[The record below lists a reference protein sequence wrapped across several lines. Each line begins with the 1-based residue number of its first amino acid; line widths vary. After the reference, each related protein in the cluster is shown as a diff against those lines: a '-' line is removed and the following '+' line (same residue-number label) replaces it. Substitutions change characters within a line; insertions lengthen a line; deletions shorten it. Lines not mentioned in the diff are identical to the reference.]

1 MKSDSKKTRKAT
13 SAEPEERTTT
23 QRRGHCTQHCEEHT
37 RKWHA
42 QKKKQANNTATYT
55 DRKRKGDNT
64 DSRAKTTTED
74 TARYTR
80 TNTAATTADKTHTD
94 GDIKTKKRDHTQ
106 HETRSDPTN

>member
-1 MKSDSKKTRKAT
+1 MKNTRENGTHK
-13 SAEPEERTTT
+13 
-23 QRRGHCTQHCEEHT
+23 
-37 RKWHA
+37 
-42 QKKKQANNTATYT
+42 KKKQANNTATYT